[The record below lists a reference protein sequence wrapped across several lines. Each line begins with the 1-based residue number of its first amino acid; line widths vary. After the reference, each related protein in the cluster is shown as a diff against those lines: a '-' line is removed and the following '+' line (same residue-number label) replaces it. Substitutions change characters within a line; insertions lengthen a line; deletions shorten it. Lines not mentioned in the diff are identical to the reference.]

1 MNIYYPNIVN
11 LLFVIIAIYLW
22 FKAQK
27 FIGKKN
33 TPSFNNFFDYLHVW
47 SAPINEWLNNNLK
60 ATNMLLI
67 VTSFIIDVTALFLLG
82 SAIFGS
88 TLQPFLALVIIM
100 TFRFICQL
108 IFTLPTP
115 RGIIWHYPG
124 FPSLFV
130 TYGVSNDFF
139 FSGHTAVAMLG
150 LLQIAHGAPL
160 WFVMVCFILVIVQ
173 AGSMIVLRAHYT
185 IDVFAAIFVAWVAN
199 LIAIQIAPSLDFWI
213 HNLF

>member
-1 MNIYYPNIVN
+1 MNTYYPNIAN
-11 LLFVIIAIYLW
+11 LFLVIIAIYLW

-33 TPSFNNFFDYLHVW
+33 APSFNNFSDYLHIW
-47 SAPINEWLNNNLK
+47 STPINEWLNNNLK

-100 TFRFICQL
+100 ALRFICQL

-115 RGIIWHYPG
+115 SGIIWHYPG

-150 LLQIAHGAPL
+150 LLQIFQNAPI
-160 WFVMVCFILVIVQ
+160 WFVFVCFVLVIVQ

-185 IDVFAAIFVAWVAN
+185 IDIFAAIFVAWAAN

>member
-11 LLFVIIAIYLW
+11 LFLVILTIYLW

-27 FIGKKN
+27 FIGGKN
-33 TPSFNNFFDYLHVW
+33 VPSFNNFFDYLHVW
-47 SAPINEWLNNNLK
+47 STPINEWLNNHLK
-60 ATNMLLI
+60 VTNILLI
-67 VTSFIIDVTALFLLG
+67 ITSFIIDVTALFLLG

-88 TLQPFLALVIIM
+88 TLQPFLALVIVM
-100 TFRFICQL
+100 TLRFICQL

-115 RGIIWHYPG
+115 KGIIWHNPG

-150 LLQIAHGAPL
+150 LLQIMQSAPL
-160 WFVMVCFILVIVQ
+160 WFVFVCFILVIVQ
-173 AGSMIVLRAHYT
+173 AVSMIVLRAHYT
-185 IDVFAAIFVAWVAN
+185 IDVFAAVVVAWIAN
-199 LIAIQIAPSLDFWI
+199 MIAIQIAPILDFWI
-213 HNLF
+213 HSLF